1 MRWRARSSR
10 RARRT
15 APPTSTPGRTI
26 NLEFVSANP
35 TGPVH
40 IGGARWAPV
49 GDSLARVFATLGADV
64 AREYYF
70 NDHGAQIDRFARS
83 LLAVARG
90 QDAPED
96 GYVGEYVAEIAA
108 QGGRVKPRRALDCP
122 TSEAQEIFRRDGVD
136 LMFTRIKQT
145 LHGFGVDF
153 DVYFHEQSLHD
164 SGAVER
170 AIAAADRDG
179 QHLRGRRRAVAA
191 HRAVRRR
198 QGPGAGQ
205 VRRRTRP
212 TSRVTAPTTSTSASA
227 ASTCA

>member
-1 MRWRARSSR
+1 MLRAPSPAASSTP
-10 RARRT
+10 ARRT
-15 APPTSTPGRTI
+15 ARRTQYAGQKI

-96 GYVGEYVAEIAA
+96 GYVGEYVAEIAD
-108 QGGRVKPRRALDCP
+108 RVVEANPDVLSLSDVEPRR
-122 TSEAQEIFRRDGVD
+122 S
-136 LMFTRIKQT
+136 
-145 LHGFGVDF
+145 
-153 DVYFHEQSLHD
+153 
-164 SGAVER
+164 SGA
-170 AIAAADRDG
+170 
-179 QHLRGRRRAVAA
+179 
-191 HRAVRRR
+191 
-198 QGPGAGQ
+198 
-205 VRRRTRP
+205 T
-212 TSRVTAPTTSTSASA
+212 
-227 ASTCA
+227 AST